1 VLNRSARVVQADNAA
16 SNGTIHVIDRVC
28 SRRVAARGRSSP
40 GAKARGCSA
49 SAFGPVRSGGLRR
62 AREVAGYQHVDV
74 ELRPLHAVEREAGL
88 AVGGRQA
95 LGEAAVARLLGR
107 FSDGETRTRTGDTTI
122 FSPDAKP
129 L

>member
-1 VLNRSARVVQADNAA
+1 
-16 SNGTIHVIDRVC
+16 
-28 SRRVAARGRSSP
+28 
-40 GAKARGCSA
+40 
-49 SAFGPVRSGGLRR
+49 
-62 AREVAGYQHVDV
+62 VDV

-122 FSPDAKP
+122 SVLTPNLSNWAESPGKQWVLDHGTSEAIARYLRSFVLQLGTQIGAGTQSYGGEQQRP
-129 L
+129 QEAA